1 MGRSGGGSA
10 RLSGSVAR
18 AKTVERGMKH
28 RTGWTGA
35 AILMGSVIAAT
46 LGHNACVPESEH
58 QASTWSTR
66 DVLGLSPSWV
76 SGLDAV
82 DRGEVRARL
91 DALLLE
97 QAEDGAWASGPSAP
111 GPAGSSLVSVDG
123 SLEVE
128 GREPLLVAW
137 IVGEGQQEVGRSCH
151 LAGGDLTG
159 EVSAWQEAG
168 PVWVID
174 AAFEDNVVDGVS
186 EREALE
192 RRLPRLGSWLS
203 RCSDDAGY
211 DPIGRPLV
219 EVVRADGA
227 PTLMAFWPDRD
238 VVYVNPL
245 VLALW
250 EADTS
255 VEAAGLRSTRRALEV
270 DELNTCTVE
279 LARTCEVC
287 NTPDKVQQASLSG
300 AGTCSR
306 VLFSQGEIWDQCN
319 KLDFEIPS
327 GFLRWCLNDV
337 VARYNVQVDFRTCLG
352 ARTDANGRDLY
363 SACDPVFSGTPEEL
377 AQHYSGFVVS
387 ASASTCANQFVE
399 CVPKPNNMQPT
410 DPGNGGGGSSC
421 DEACSDSGG
430 DGCDGE
436 HAYGCDD
443 LCDEDA
449 GTNG

>member
-1 MGRSGGGSA
+1 M
-10 RLSGSVAR
+10 
-18 AKTVERGMKH
+18 
-28 RTGWTGA
+28 
-35 AILMGSVIAAT
+35 IAAT
-46 LGHNACVPESEH
+46 LGHNGCVPESDH

-82 DRGEVRARL
+82 DRGELRARL
-91 DALLLE
+91 DALLLA
-97 QAEDGAWASGPSAP
+97 QAEDGAWASGPGAA

-123 SLEVE
+123 TLEAE

-137 IVGEGQQEVGRSCH
+137 IVGEGQEEVGRSCH
-151 LAGGDLTG
+151 LAGGDITG
-159 EVSAWQEAG
+159 EVRGSQESG

-174 AAFEDNVVDGVS
+174 AAFADNVVDGVS

-203 RCSDDAGY
+203 RCSDDAGH

-227 PTLMAFWPDRD
+227 PTLMAYWPDRD

-250 EADTS
+250 EADRTLVAS
-255 VEAAGLRSTRRALEV
+255 EVRTTRSALKL
-270 DELNTCTVE
+270 DEINACTVE
-279 LARTCEVC
+279 LARTCDVC
-287 NTPDKVQQASLSG
+287 NTPEKVQQAALGG

-306 VLFSQGEIWDQCN
+306 ILFSQGEIWEHCN
-319 KLDFEIPS
+319 RLDFEIPS

-337 VARYNVQVDFRTCLG
+337 VARYNVQVDFRSCLG
-352 ARTDANGRDLY
+352 AKTDANGRDLF
-363 SACDPVFSGTPEEL
+363 SACDPVFSGTAEEL
-377 AQHYSGFVVS
+377 AQHYSGFVLS
-387 ASASTCANQFVE
+387 ASASTCVNQLVD
-399 CVPKPNNMQPT
+399 CVPEANTMQPT
-410 DPGNGGGGSSC
+410 DSGYDDGGSSC
-421 DEACSDSGG
+421 EEACSGDDSG
-430 DGCDGE
+430 CNGE
-436 HAYGCDD
+436 HGYGCDD